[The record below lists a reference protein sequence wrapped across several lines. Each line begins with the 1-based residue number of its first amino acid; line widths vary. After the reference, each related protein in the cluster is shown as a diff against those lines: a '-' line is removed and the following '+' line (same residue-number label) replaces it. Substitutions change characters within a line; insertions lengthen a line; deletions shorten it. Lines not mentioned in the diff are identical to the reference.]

1 MKKVSLI
8 VLSLLVLSQLLIV
21 NASAIDYKTQF
32 IESMSQKG
40 IFWSGSTGGNFYY
53 MDLNSDNKLELLFT
67 YYYSDSAAT
76 EIYYNDNGK
85 IKKYY
90 IGNDKSNSNTLITG
104 IFNYYYDS
112 ASNKY
117 RVFGRERTY
126 NTSSAYYRD
135 YELNINGNRV
145 YKIYHSPWSSLTKVE
160 VNFYQISTV
169 SWQNY
174 NNSQKKNSLEKSYS
188 MFKYK
193 NVIANKYPTVNAH
206 ATNNGAQITWD
217 KISGVPKYRVYKKV
231 NGSWQKVGD
240 STGSSYV
247 DKSAKAGNT
256 YVYTVRGITS
266 DAKQFMTDYNKNGK
280 TLKFLSTPQ
289 ISKMEIVSGGV
300 KLTWNKLSG
309 AGKYRVYYKSNGTGS
324 WQNLGDVTENSASLY
339 CYGSGNKFTYTI
351 RAISADGKQFFSGY
365 NTSGKTIKY
374 VYDPKITSISN
385 TSKGVKIAYTK
396 PAGTEKFRVYRKTAG
411 GSWGKIAD
419 TTATSYTDGSAKNGT
434 RYYYT
439 VRCISSTGKSFQSYY
454 DTAGKSIVCKK

>member
-193 NVIANKYPTVNAH
+193 NVIANKYPTSVKLNRGTLGLGVGENYGLVKTVSPSSANQSVTWTSSNTSV
-206 ATNNGAQITWD
+206 ATV
-217 KISGVPKYRVYKKV
+217 S
-231 NGSWQKVGD
+231 
-240 STGSSYV
+240 STGNV
-247 DKSAKAGNT
+247 IGKKAGT
-256 YVYTVRGITS
+256 ATVTVKTS
-266 DAKQFMTDYNKNGK
+266 NGK
-280 TLKFLSTPQ
+280 TAKCTVTVKAAPTSVKTNPTSLKLGIGEKYTISESTN
-289 ISKMEIVSGGV
+289 SGSYANAANLRWSSSNTSVAAIAKTAGTNKAVITAKKAGITNITIKTYNGKTFTCKLTVYAAPTSV
-300 KLTWNKLSG
+300 KL
-309 AGKYRVYYKSNGTGS
+309 
-324 WQNLGDVTENSASLY
+324 SASSITLNKGKTY
-339 CYGSGNKFTYTI
+339 TISESTNSGSYANAANLKWSSTNTKVATVTKGSGNKATI
-351 RAISADGKQFFSGY
+351 KAVGKGTAYVKITLY
-365 NTSGKTIKY
+365 NGKTAQCK
-374 VYDPKITSISN
+374 VT
-385 TSKGVKIAYTK
+385 VK
-396 PAGTEKFRVYRKTAG
+396 
-411 GSWGKIAD
+411 
-419 TTATSYTDGSAKNGT
+419 
-434 RYYYT
+434 
-439 VRCISSTGKSFQSYY
+439 
-454 DTAGKSIVCKK
+454 